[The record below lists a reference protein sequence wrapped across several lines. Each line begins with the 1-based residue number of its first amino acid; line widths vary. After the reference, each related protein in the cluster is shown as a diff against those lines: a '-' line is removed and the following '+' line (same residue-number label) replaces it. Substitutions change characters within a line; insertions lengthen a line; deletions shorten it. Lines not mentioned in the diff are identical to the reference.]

1 MWEESPVGD
10 WTLEIKNDGRQRV
23 DLTKWS
29 ISFYGTN
36 EHPQPGGAPNE
47 EPRTNNN
54 NNPIVNNSPADIAPA
69 KVDLNQVPEDPVQQ
83 TADVSP
89 PSRPHHIDANND
101 LKEPEPAVNPQ
112 KFLEN
117 MKNKLKNNPRLENCQ
132 DAANS
137 EWCSVCKSGFKSID
151 GRCVESCP
159 SEGYYT
165 GQENNQ
171 DACIQCYYT
180 CKTCDGP
187 NDYQVFTCTIVLKIK
202 YSFVILSL
210 FFPFYH

>member
-29 ISFYGTN
+29 ISFYGTK

-69 KVDLNQVPEDPVQQ
+69 EVDLNQVPEDPVQQ